1 MIKNIFIVTLLSFL
15 LATTSYSQSTSERK
29 LGLAQSYEQVGQVD
43 NAMRLYQE
51 VYDEDKKQTQAYEG
65 LVRMYKA
72 KNLNAELLNLIEE
85 RVIFDKRS
93 MNYIL
98 LGEANWKAGKPN
110 EADVAWDKAIE
121 LEPKNKSMY
130 MDLAEIQSRL
140 TLYEK
145 AIKTFQIG
153 RKNIENVGLTP
164 FVNEISKLY
173 IATGDSK
180 MALKETLIILK
191 ESGALAAVEARI
203 YAMMQND
210 DDLKMIDKSLTEF
223 VNDNSSNYMAL
234 ELYSWYQTTIGNHK
248 KALEYTIKSDNV
260 SKSEGRL
267 VLSFAGNAEA
277 AGNIDISLEAYQ
289 YIIDQGKSNKFF
301 ASAIY
306 SYTRTLE
313 SKFMFDR
320 DMTKDNVKKVIE
332 RYKIIIEEYPK
343 STTAADAYLQIARL
357 QKENL
362 GDYES
367 SEETL
372 YELVKDIPGAIQTGR
387 AMVELSLIS
396 ISKGE
401 LDEAK
406 ELLQTSKVRYGRND
420 KVLLELIDYKLALI
434 EYYSG
439 NLDSAEALFNILSEV
454 KDADIA
460 NDVLEKNSIVA
471 DKNKEE
477 EKTKVFA
484 SAEYDIM
491 RLDTASAIEKYE
503 SIINELRNYDTEIW
517 QRSQIELSEIYLKRK
532 NYEKSDF
539 YLEDFLKNL
548 PDGVHSDQVLF
559 KLAYSKELQS
569 KKDKAIELYSK
580 ILISFP
586 NSIYLDRARGKI
598 RELRGES

>member
-1 MIKNIFIVTLLSFL
+1 MIKNIFIVTIISFL
-15 LATTSYSQSTSERK
+15 LTTTSYSQSTSERK
-29 LGLAQSYEQVGQVD
+29 LGLAQSYEQVGQID

-72 KNLNAELLNLIEE
+72 KNLNTELLNLIEE
-85 RVIFDKRS
+85 RVIYDKRS

-110 EADVAWDKAIE
+110 EADAAWEKAIE
-121 LEPKNKSMY
+121 LEPKNKFMY

-140 TLYEK
+140 SLYEK
-145 AIKTFQIG
+145 AIKTYQIG

-173 IATGDSK
+173 IVTGDTK
-180 MALKETLIILK
+180 MALEETLIILK

-223 VNDNSSNYMAL
+223 VDDNSSNYMAL

-362 GDYES
+362 GDYKN
-367 SEETL
+367 SEKTL

-406 ELLQTSKVRYGRND
+406 ELLQTSKVRYGRNE

-439 NLDSAEALFNILSEV
+439 NLDSAESMFNVLSEV

-491 RLDTASAIEKYE
+491 RLDTASAIKKYE

-517 QRSQIELSEIYLKRK
+517 QRSQLELSEIYLNRK

-548 PDGVHSDQVLF
+548 PDGVHTDEVIF